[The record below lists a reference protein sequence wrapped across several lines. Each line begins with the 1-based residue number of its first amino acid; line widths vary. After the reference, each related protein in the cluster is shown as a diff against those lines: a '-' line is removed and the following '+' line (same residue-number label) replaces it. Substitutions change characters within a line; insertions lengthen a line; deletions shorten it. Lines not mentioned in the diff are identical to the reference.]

1 PAPRLLAARPGRR
14 PGRGNRGAAQER
26 RGRGPP
32 CGGGR
37 SSRRHRG
44 QSRGGGERDRVSDTL
59 SQDGTASL
67 LPEAELED
75 DVLVRVDNLVKHFP
89 VKAGG
94 LIGRTVGHVQAV
106 DGVSLTIRRG
116 QTLGLL
122 GQTGCGKS
130 PGAPLIA
137 R

>member
-1 PAPRLLAARPGRR
+1 M
-14 PGRGNRGAAQER
+14 
-26 RGRGPP
+26 
-32 CGGGR
+32 
-37 SSRRHRG
+37 
-44 QSRGGGERDRVSDTL
+44 SDTL

-106 DGVSLTIRRG
+106 DGVSLTIRPARRSASSARQAAG
-116 QTLGLL
+116 
-122 GQTGCGKS
+122 S
-130 PGAPLIA
+130 PRWPAASPA
-137 R
+137 